1 MIPSSKSLNLK
12 VVSGTPDIWSG
23 VTTHHVSAY
32 NQSATTD
39 WLHLYQQQSKVD
51 LYQMLGNTQ
60 NCLDIIK
67 PWMSNFKKD
76 NAFWKPNAAESL
88 QLHADFKKNNN

>member
-12 VVSGTPDIWSG
+12 VVSGTPDISSG
-23 VTTHHVSAY
+23 VTTHQVSAY

-39 WLHLYQQQSKVD
+39 WFHLYQQQSKVD

-60 NCLDIIK
+60 NCLDI
-67 PWMSNFKKD
+67 SNHGWVTSKRTG
-76 NAFWKPNAAESL
+76 KPNAAESL
-88 QLHADFKKNNN
+88 QLHVDFKKKNN